1 MTSTKVLRNILNEM
15 RLSSPNKTIK
25 DSLSAQYVLQQFKK
39 YQTTDE
45 QLCKE
50 KDEMLFLGKTYLC
63 YLQSSRIY
71 KRINDEYKGDGER
84 SVEATAKMV
93 GFKLPHVYEEPKI

>member
-1 MTSTKVLRNILNEM
+1 MASTKVLRSILNEM
-15 RLSSPNKTIK
+15 RLASPNKTIK
-25 DSLSAQYVLQQFKK
+25 DSLPAQYVLQQFKK

-45 QLCKE
+45 LLCKE
-50 KDEMLFLGKTYLC
+50 KDEMLFLGNTYLC

-71 KRINDEYKGDGER
+71 KRINDEYKGAGER

-93 GFKLPHVYEEPKI
+93 GFKLPHDPK

>member
-1 MTSTKVLRNILNEM
+1 M
-15 RLSSPNKTIK
+15 RLASPNKTIK
-25 DSLSAQYVLQQFKK
+25 DSLPAQYVLQQFKK

-45 QLCKE
+45 LLCKE
-50 KDEMLFLGKTYLC
+50 KDEMLFLGNTYLC

-71 KRINDEYKGDGER
+71 KKINDEYKGAGER

-93 GFKLPHVYEEPKI
+93 GFKLPHDPK

>member
-1 MTSTKVLRNILNEM
+1 MSATKVLRGILNEM
-15 RLSSPNKTIK
+15 RLASPNGTIK
-25 DSLSAQYVLQQFKK
+25 DSLPAQYVLKQFRK

-63 YLQSSRIY
+63 YLQSSRNY
-71 KRINDEYKGDGER
+71 KRINDEYRGVGER
-84 SVEATAKMV
+84 TVEDTARMV
-93 GFKLPHVYEEPKI
+93 GFKLPHDPK